1 MLKRKYA
8 NFGRDGNGYVRAPGV
23 LVQIDNH
30 LVVVDRDNYLVQFYS
45 LQGVFKE
52 QIGGKGTSINSFDL
66 PRDVVN
72 DGDLL
77 IVADMNNDR
86 LLSYKYSNETWV
98 ACLGFERSY
107 LPGKLSRPISIK
119 YILNKIYIAD
129 RSNGRVQ
136 IFDENLTYVSHYPA
150 SPNLLFK
157 QPISLCYLEIESKY
171 CLAVL
176 SRNSNAAPPA
186 ISIIDIQEGKE
197 ILYKEL
203 PELSDPQGM
212 VECGSEGLC
221 VMDTLNRRAVL
232 YDRNLNLILER
243 NLAELSQF
251 NQFLCRLPSIVDGQL
266 YFCDYHNG
274 NIVVLDN
281 VFNHLKTFS
290 IDMSRLRMSNIRK
303 IEKVGQHF
311 LVIGRGEEELA
322 IIFNNLIFGEI
333 FFFKKSIFSSV
344 ADVCFSSKGDAY
356 FLLKERDT
364 VLKYSMNELFELIG

>member
-1 MLKRKYA
+1 
-8 NFGRDGNGYVRAPGV
+8 
-23 LVQIDNH
+23 
-30 LVVVDRDNYLVQFYS
+30 
-45 LQGVFKE
+45 
-52 QIGGKGTSINSFDL
+52 
-66 PRDVVN
+66 
-72 DGDLL
+72 
-77 IVADMNNDR
+77 
-86 LLSYKYSNETWV
+86 
-98 ACLGFERSY
+98 
-107 LPGKLSRPISIK
+107 
-119 YILNKIYIAD
+119 
-129 RSNGRVQ
+129 
-136 IFDENLTYVSHYPA
+136 
-150 SPNLLFK
+150 
-157 QPISLCYLEIESKY
+157 
-171 CLAVL
+171 LAVL